1 MATIEEQTHLLENG
15 DSITIVRKSG
25 RWHTYTVNGS
35 EPMPSATSLIGHI
48 DAGAF
53 QIGMNWAMKVARE
66 NGNDLEAPNRVG
78 KEAIEQGNALHADI
92 DAFIKAQEV
101 NEMNPAF
108 VSWLKEIGTQWNW
121 LDSEVFVY
129 NPDLQYGGTLDA
141 LSQEN
146 HHLTLWDW
154 KTKDPVSYAA
164 NGGSLK
170 DHAQVGGY
178 ISALRKMGSA
188 YNPEFANIAYVMR
201 DGSGVDIVE
210 VDIDA
215 SMAMFYLAGS
225 MKNMVTEL
233 KHMTLPP
240 SKR

>member
-1 MATIEEQTHLLENG
+1 M
-15 DSITIVRKSG
+15 
-25 RWHTYTVNGS
+25 
-35 EPMPSATSLIGHI
+35 
-48 DAGAF
+48 
-53 QIGMNWAMKVARE
+53 
-66 NGNDLEAPNRVG
+66 
-78 KEAIEQGNALHADI
+78 
-92 DAFIKAQEV
+92 
-101 NEMNPAF
+101 
-108 VSWLKEIGTQWNW
+108 
-121 LDSEVFVY
+121 
-129 NPDLQYGGTLDA
+129 
-141 LSQEN
+141 
-146 HHLTLWDW
+146 WDW